1 MPCLCYRACLEGL
14 FMSFMTNKSI
24 FNFEGQEAYPFLNYW
39 NLDQTFLIE
48 GTTSQDALENLI
60 HLVSLKNHHVKLYQ
74 DANFFECSQ

>member
-1 MPCLCYRACLEGL
+1 
-14 FMSFMTNKSI
+14 MTNKSI

-60 HLVSLKNHHVKLYQ
+60 HLVSLKNHHVKLY
-74 DANFFECSQ
+74 